1 VAVVNVRR
9 LIRSLPDPPAFSR
22 FLNSLIDEVFHPL
35 AERYGSNVYL
45 LDSLAHLIVETADT
59 AALSLVKSV
68 RYNLPRVA
76 LRGGRRGGRRG
87 RVR

>member
-1 VAVVNVRR
+1 MVNVRR

-22 FLNSLIDEVFHPL
+22 FFNNLIDEIFHPL

-59 AALSLVKSV
+59 AALSLVKSI

-76 LRGGRRGGRRG
+76 LRSSRRGGRRG
-87 RVR
+87 RIR